1 LKRRLRI
8 WDEEIAKMID
18 EKRNAVKRYTATRS
32 HEDRVQQKKHDSQK
46 RNKRETKMKPG

>member
-1 LKRRLRI
+1 
-8 WDEEIAKMID
+8 MID